1 MYGVNIDQKV
11 LFFDISG
18 KPSSVDIDLFFDI
31 SFILYVHILLF

>member
-1 MYGVNIDQKV
+1 MFFDISGKPSSVGTD

-31 SFILYVHILLF
+31 LDIREK